1 MEEKVRAIIAD
12 FIRIPPQQI
21 TDATPIGRSAVG
33 SSILVHR
40 MFARLAAEGLTVA
53 NYNSV
58 RVFGDVWPSTANPQS
73 TTASS
78 QPTTPNPQPAA
89 ASTRPAQTAT
99 NNSAGI
105 GLDIESIDALPKTND
120 FRTDE
125 FYKQN
130 FTPREMAY
138 CILQPDPYA
147 SFAGLFAAKEAI
159 VKAGG
164 PSGERGF
171 NSIEITHN
179 PEGRPLYP
187 GFELSLAHAAG
198 TAVAVALGDSPSR
211 VQTLPETP
219 QPVPPTRTPLVAW
232 LALLLGLA
240 ALLIVLMR

>member
-53 NYNSV
+53 NYNTV
-58 RVFGDVWPSTANPQS
+58 RVFGDVWPSATNPQS
-73 TTASS
+73 TTTS
-78 QPTTPNPQPAA
+78 PQPAA
-89 ASTRPAQTAT
+89 ASPRPAPAAI

-138 CILQPDPYA
+138 CIL
-147 SFAGLFAAKEAI
+147 
-159 VKAGG
+159 
-164 PSGERGF
+164 
-171 NSIEITHN
+171 
-179 PEGRPLYP
+179 
-187 GFELSLAHAAG
+187 
-198 TAVAVALGDSPSR
+198 
-211 VQTLPETP
+211 
-219 QPVPPTRTPLVAW
+219 
-232 LALLLGLA
+232 
-240 ALLIVLMR
+240 